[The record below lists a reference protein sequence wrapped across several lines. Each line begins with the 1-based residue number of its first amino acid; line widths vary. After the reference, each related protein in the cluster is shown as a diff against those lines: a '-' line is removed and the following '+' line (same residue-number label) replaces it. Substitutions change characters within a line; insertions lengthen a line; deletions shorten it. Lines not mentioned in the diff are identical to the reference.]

1 MRSRSHFDLNRTLV
15 TTFVTSLA
23 TSALAGGP
31 EMINWNNTFFGSW
44 SNASNWNPMDV
55 PNGFTES
62 AVFNTGSAS
71 DYFVDFD
78 LDTEIW
84 SLHVMEPTT
93 YLSILSGRFLSVRGG
108 TLENHGSIEVLNG
121 SSNGLWATGNLLIS
135 GAGSI
140 RLYDEFDAQ
149 IGSSDNRM
157 VTHAAG
163 HTIAGRGIISAR
175 FDNAGVIDADSASG
189 GLRITQGSGE
199 FRNLPGGVMKASGNG
214 TLRLESGIVR
224 SGTLMTSE
232 SGVITGGG
240 GGGALLRGVT
250 IAPGAR
256 VSLPNNVDLTIANDE
271 LGLRGMA
278 ALINDGVI
286 SVHPGTG
293 TSVSYLGAAEDSVIE
308 SPSGDG
314 HIRMQSEFYAS
325 IFTHPGVTLTN
336 GPSHSILGFGF
347 IEAQLINEGLI
358 DADVPGLRL
367 RIVQGNGDVDNTNG
381 TLSAS
386 DGILALEGG
395 SVIGGSMTTA
405 GQGFITGGAV
415 GSIIRGCTLEPGS
428 LMALRNNE
436 DIRIGQ
442 EGFVNRGSVRIHS
455 GSGTSNSVLIPIED
469 CIISGDGEIRLEN
482 EFYAYLSPN
491 PNITVTN
498 ALGHTINGYGL
509 VAGGLIN
516 NGLIDADIPGLR
528 LRIVQ
533 GNGDIDNTN
542 GVMSASNG
550 LLALEGG
557 SVIGGSLMTS
567 GQGAITG
574 GPTGAILRGPTL
586 EAGSVMALRNNEDIR
601 IGQEGLVNHGSVR
614 IHSGSGSNASFL
626 IPLEDCTVSGS
637 GEVRLE
643 NEFYAYLYPEPGI
656 TLTNDTSHTIN
667 GYGIIAG
674 GMINNGMI
682 DADIPGLRLRVVQG
696 NGDIDNTN
704 GIMGASD
711 GILAFE
717 AGRVTGG
724 SLTTG
729 DQGVIAGGQPGT
741 ILEGVTIMPD
751 TRVDVR
757 SNETLNIEGPIINDG
772 FITIK
777 PPSGSNASVLNATA
791 DASLLGSGRA
801 YMASSFYSWLGAGT
815 EGATLTN
822 GPDHT
827 VVGSGNLYGQFV
839 NEGMLSP
846 STNLISQLVGSMTFD
861 GDFVQTSSGTMR
873 MDLASISNFDRILSN
888 SGDMDLGGL
897 LDIHLVDLF
906 DPQVGQRF
914 RVIQSSTPIGANRF
928 GIAAFPVLGGDRYMR
943 LEYDDQTRGTPGSVT
958 IVVDSLLR
966 SVELLNP
973 QSFAVSG
980 TPKTATL
987 ADLNRDGE
995 LDLAVVLPD
1004 PDNPETMPGQLVVF
1018 YNNGNSGGAWLG
1030 FSAGVNVPTGPNPVG
1045 IKAGSFDGASGDDL
1059 AVINAGDSTLQIFL
1073 NNGSGVP
1080 MSTATLATPLQPR
1093 DLVIVDMDGNG
1104 VQDIVVSAANSGDG
1118 RLSTRLNEGGT
1129 GAGWN
1134 GFMPE
1139 ITFPV
1144 GGDPVAIDIGDLD
1157 NDKDRT
1163 PDVAIADAASDTVIL
1178 LENLGDLGG
1187 PWLGLS
1193 SVATF
1198 PVGTGPVDLEMGDFN
1213 GDDRPDVMIASEAD
1227 DSVSVVLNRGLL
1239 EFDPPVS
1246 VPVPEGPRSLTTL
1259 DVEADGD
1266 LDAAVIVDDPFLG
1279 QRVVSVIRNDYD
1291 PMTGQLAFVVTEQ
1304 LGVGTDPLLVLSGNI
1319 DGLVGDDILTLND
1332 ESLVRGIT
1340 DEQDVSV
1347 YLNANG
1353 LCVGDTNA
1361 DDAIDFADLNQLLDD
1376 WNATVPPLTGGDVN
1390 GDGLVNFADLNLLLD
1405 QWGVICP

>member
-1 MRSRSHFDLNRTLV
+1 MRSRSHVDLNRTLV

-44 SNASNWNPMDV
+44 SNAANWNPMNV

-62 AVFNTGSAS
+62 AIFNTGSAS

-135 GAGSI
+135 GDGSI
-140 RLYDEFDAQ
+140 RLYDEFDSQ
-149 IGSSDNRM
+149 IGSSDNRT
-157 VTHAAG
+157 VTQAAE
-163 HTIAGRGIISAR
+163 HTIAGRGTISAR

-189 GLRITQGSGE
+189 ALRITNGTGE

-240 GGGALLRGVT
+240 EGGAILRGVT
-250 IAPGAR
+250 IAPGTR

-278 ALINDGVI
+278 AMINDGVI
-286 SVHPGTG
+286 SVHPGSGSTTSFVWVSEDG
-293 TSVSYLGAAEDSVIE
+293 TIDSAT
-308 SPSGDG
+308 GDG
-314 HIRMQSEFYAS
+314 AIRLLSEFYAS
-325 IFTHPGVTLTN
+325 VDTVAGVTLTN
-336 GPSHSILGFGF
+336 GPSHSILGYGLV
-347 IEAQLINEGLI
+347 EAQMINEGLI

-367 RIVQGNGDVDNTNG
+367 RIVQGSGDIDNTNG
-381 TLSAS
+381 VLSAS

-395 SVIGGSMTTA
+395 SVYGGSLMTG
-405 GQGFITGGAV
+405 GQGFVTGGTA
-415 GSIIRGCTLEPGS
+415 GAILRGITLEPES
-428 LMALRNNE
+428 SMVLRNNE
-436 DIRIGQ
+436 DIRIGH
-442 EGFVNRGSVRIHS
+442 EGFVNHGSVLVHS
-455 GSGTSNSVLIPIED
+455 GSGSTSSVVRPVED
-469 CIISGDGEIRLEN
+469 CIISGSGEIRLE
-482 EFYAYLSPN
+482 S
-491 PNITVTN
+491 
-498 ALGHTINGYGL
+498 
-509 VAGGLIN
+509 
-516 NGLIDADIPGLR
+516 
-528 LRIVQ
+528 
-533 GNGDIDNTN
+533 
-542 GVMSASNG
+542 
-550 LLALEGG
+550 
-557 SVIGGSLMTS
+557 
-567 GQGAITG
+567 
-574 GPTGAILRGPTL
+574 
-586 EAGSVMALRNNEDIR
+586 
-601 IGQEGLVNHGSVR
+601 
-614 IHSGSGSNASFL
+614 
-626 IPLEDCTVSGS
+626 
-637 GEVRLE
+637 
-643 NEFYAYLYPEPGI
+643 EFYAYLYPEPGI

-704 GIMGASD
+704 GMMGASD

-741 ILEGVTIMPD
+741 ILDGVTIMPD
-751 TRVDVR
+751 TRVDIR
-757 SNETLNIEGPIINDG
+757 SNETLNIEGPVVNDG

-777 PPSGSNASVLNATA
+777 TPSGSSASVLNATA

-827 VVGSGNLYGQFV
+827 VVGSGNLYGRFV
-839 NEGMLSP
+839 NEGLLSP
-846 STNLISQLVGSMTFD
+846 STNLISELVGSMTFD
-861 GDFVQTSSGTMR
+861 GDLVQTATGTMR

-1213 GDDRPDVMIASEAD
+1213 GDDRPDVMVASEAD

-1291 PMTGQLAFVVTEQ
+1291 PSTGQLAFVVTEQ

-1361 DDAIDFADLNQLLDD
+1361 DDAIDFTDLNQLLDD